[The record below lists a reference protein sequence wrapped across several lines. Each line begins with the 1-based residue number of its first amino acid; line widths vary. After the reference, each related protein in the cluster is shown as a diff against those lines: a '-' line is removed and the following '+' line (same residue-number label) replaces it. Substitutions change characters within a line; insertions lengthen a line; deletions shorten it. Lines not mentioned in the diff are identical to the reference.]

1 MNNSKNTE
9 KQKNDGAKKV
19 DLLKNMSDC
28 KKEAE
33 GLNASIKKCLSLAL
47 GLKSQLKQ
55 KLEKINASALE
66 EQQKQEEKRK
76 EEERLKAEQIKKEE
90 EKKIKEEK
98 EQKQDKP
105 AKPQGKQFQPLPK
118 FGKPFEQNVRTR
130 HFNEGGQ
137 ENAGRHR

>member
-9 KQKNDGAKKV
+9 KQKIDGAKKV
-19 DLLKNMSDC
+19 DLLKNMGDC

-33 GLNASIKKCLSLAL
+33 SLNLSIKKCLSLAL

-66 EQQKQEEKRK
+66 EQQKAEEKRK

-90 EKKIKEEK
+90 EKKIKQEK
-98 EQKQDKP
+98 QETLP
-105 AKPQGKQFQPLPK
+105 VWYGKDIKKKEMSEDDVKELESMLSDF
-118 FGKPFEQNVRTR
+118 R
-130 HFNEGGQ
+130 
-137 ENAGRHR
+137 